1 MFSGVFRNRLSK
13 AKWQFK
19 APHRGHCQ
27 SLECT
32 TRNYL
37 RTPLNSYVP
46 RGMTETTES
55 AGLDGRAASSCAISP
70 VPTLK
75 LHQAK
80 FRSQHRITP
89 PRQRSKSYSYIFHTR
104 GSFHQGHIQGWQL
117 RIKCLKRKPD
127 HMSIRCGCSRQSG
140 RTRLSPRP
148 QRRAGAAPWPEQHS
162 CVTGQKGHCPAT
174 PGYSRASFHI
184 GMQNQTRSQ
193 DVLMGREGLRRS
205 DSHFFLFF
213 PLECCI
219 TETPHELNRLS
230 VFPHTPL
237 TLHCPCIILS
247 VTTSVSGFYS
257 LLPITTWNEP
267 VNFVMHPDQ
276 HFSEIRKN
284 EDTHIAETFRT
295 KVILLPR

>member
-127 HMSIRCGCSRQSG
+127 HMSIRCGCSRHSG
-140 RTRLSPRP
+140 RTRLSP
-148 QRRAGAAPWPEQHS
+148 AAAAPRGGGS
-162 CVTGQKGHCPAT
+162 VA
-174 PGYSRASFHI
+174 RAAQLRHGAERTLPSDPRVQQSFI
-184 GMQNQTRSQ
+184 PYRNAEPNTQSGCA
-193 DVLMGREGLRRS
+193 DGPRRLEKKRLP
-205 DSHFFLFF
+205 FFSFF
-213 PLECCI
+213 SP
-219 TETPHELNRLS
+219 
-230 VFPHTPL
+230 
-237 TLHCPCIILS
+237 
-247 VTTSVSGFYS
+247 
-257 LLPITTWNEP
+257 
-267 VNFVMHPDQ
+267 
-276 HFSEIRKN
+276 
-284 EDTHIAETFRT
+284 
-295 KVILLPR
+295 